1 MLSKKTCSLVLVTVL
16 AVVCPA
22 QFNVAYAAVGTTV
35 DTGEVLAFLKDVVQ
49 FDMSKYEAKLISA
62 GSLDA
67 QKTTG
72 QYRLDAS
79 GLNIASILTVSF
91 TVWEKG
97 VMSCSFYEVSQG
109 LTLYSV
115 QPSANLK
122 DTASGFLQR
131 FQIYTRDTQLTQ
143 MRNLLDTVE
152 ISSNNTRT
160 VDDLKLEVYVENDRT
175 HLTWSNTLQGTGYSR
190 LILDFQ
196 DAELS
201 HFADDRSFYRLGSS
215 EVNISQEEAESI
227 ALIRAEPFSYKSS
240 NKEVTG
246 FNVVKEQIRSRM
258 SFLNRGNAMV
268 LYACWIV
275 DLPLNDIYPGGVS
288 YIEVIIW
295 ADSGEV
301 VQCLALG
308 YGGFMGSPASLS
320 TEPSPSPD
328 STYYMDNS
336 NSSLTKLEPEASST
350 EPFPTVPFAAV
361 SVVVALAIAGLLV
374 YFKKHRGVKEQM

>member
-1 MLSKKTCSLVLVTVL
+1 MLSKKTGAVVLVTILV
-16 AVVCPA
+16 AVCSV
-22 QFNVAYAAVGTTV
+22 QFNIADAAVGTTV

-72 QYRLDAS
+72 QYRLDGS

-97 VMSCSFYEVSQG
+97 VMSCSFNEVSQG
-109 LTLYSV
+109 PTLYSV
-115 QPSANLK
+115 QPSANLR

-131 FQIYTRDTQLTQ
+131 YQIHTGDTQLSQ
-143 MRNLLDTVE
+143 MRSLLDTVE
-152 ISSNNTRT
+152 ISSNNSRM
-160 VDDLKLEVYVENDRT
+160 VDNLELEVYVENDRT
-175 HLTWSNTLQGTGYSR
+175 HLTWRNTLNGTGYSR

-201 HFADDRSFYRLGSS
+201 HFVDDRSFYRLGSS
-215 EVNISQEEAESI
+215 EVNISQQEAESI
-227 ALIRAEPFSYKSS
+227 ALKHAESFSYKSS

-258 SFLNRGNAMV
+258 SFLNRGNVMV

-288 YIEVIIW
+288 YIKVIIW

-308 YGGFMGSPASLS
+308 SGGYMESPASPS
-320 TEPSPSPD
+320 TEPSPSTD
-328 STYYMDNS
+328 TTYYTDNS
-336 NSSLTKLEPEASST
+336 NSSPTKPETEASST
-350 EPFPTVPFAAV
+350 KPFPTVPVAAV
-361 SVVVALAIAGLLV
+361 SVAVTLAIAGLLV
-374 YFKKHRGVKEQM
+374 YFRNTAA